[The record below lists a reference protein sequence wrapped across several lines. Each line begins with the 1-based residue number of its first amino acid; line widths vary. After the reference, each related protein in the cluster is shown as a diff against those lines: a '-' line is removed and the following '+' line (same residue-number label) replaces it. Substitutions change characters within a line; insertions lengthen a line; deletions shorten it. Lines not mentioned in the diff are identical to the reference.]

1 MTEFENWTL
10 VINGVGVLATLA
22 VVILA
27 IWGERIRQHW
37 TKPQLNIELME
48 PSLTTANGQK
58 AWYYLLRISN
68 DRQSAP
74 ASNVRVHLEQVYK
87 KGPEGSWQKQHF
99 SGPAQVTWR
108 WHTIRPLYA
117 KIGPEDA
124 ATFGCLSKES
134 DAFDLQLYWYPN
146 NLSRRVLPDDLTR
159 LEFKAV
165 SDTAESRTIIVQVA
179 WDGEWAEGRAEMP
192 NHLVVQEI
200 G

>member
-1 MTEFENWTL
+1 M
-10 VINGVGVLATLA
+10 INGVGVLATLA

-27 IWGERIRQHW
+27 IWGQRIRQLW
-37 TKPQLNIELME
+37 TKPQLKIELME
-48 PSLTTANGQK
+48 PSLNTANGQK
-58 AWYYLLRISN
+58 TWYYLLRISN

-99 SGPAQVTWR
+99 SGPTQVLWR
-108 WHTIRPLYA
+108 WHTSRPQYA

-124 ATFGCLSKES
+124 SPFGCLSEKS
-134 DAFDLQLYWYPN
+134 NAFELQLYWCPN
-146 NLSRRVLPDDLTR
+146 NLSPRIHSNDPTR

-165 SDTAESRTIIVQVA
+165 SDTAESRTITVQVA
-179 WDGEWAEGRAEMP
+179 WDGEWAEGGAEMP

-200 G
+200 PV